1 MLNVLLE
8 TAPQQGFTFSPLLII
23 ALAAPIALALT
34 VFLVR
39 FLRKGNK

>member
-8 TAPQQGFTFSPLLII
+8 TAPQQPFTFSPLLII

-39 FLRKGNK
+39 FLRKGKK

>member
-8 TAPQQGFTFSPLLII
+8 TAPQQPFTFSPLLII
-23 ALAAPIALALT
+23 ALAAPIMLALT

>member
-1 MLNVLLE
+1 MLNFLLE
-8 TAPQQGFTFSPLLII
+8 TAPQQPFTFSPLLII